1 MAAQRQKK
9 KPHFTAHELSAL
21 VTEVFDRRSVLFSR
35 FKTSVTN
42 ADKKT
47 AWAEVTG
54 RVNAVGQGYTRTVE
68 EVRIKWRDFSSA
80 TKRKAAARR
89 REREQTGGGSTSLAP
104 LTPEEERVLAVL
116 GPEAVGGIPGG
127 IDVYTFPS
135 AVPPLGSAPS
145 TVETRT
151 PGPAQSTSG
160 TRTPGPA
167 PPTPG
172 TRTPGPAP
180 PTPSTR
186 TPGPAPPTL
195 STRTPG
201 PSPSTSSTR
210 TPAHQP
216 FPSAT
221 GTPGPAPT
229 HICSRGLSPLRAPS
243 PPASAQSSQSGGSS
257 SRGRVRQCRRRRRT
271 GHCQCSAELLRSER
285 EKISVQRALRGDLH
299 RLTDIAGAMMEQA
312 ERHHQESMAAIR
324 EQGQQHHREVM
335 SMLDIVL
342 HQASRPS
349 VSLTI
354 PDAGGMGM
362 LFQYIMITISDYA
375 YMYIM
380 IVFVIYRQHYGAA
393 PTPPTP
399 QHLNKT
405 CVHWHGVESL
415 CLW

>member
-1 MAAQRQKK
+1 MFEEWQHKGRGKNHTSQ
-9 KPHFTAHELSAL
+9 PHEVSAL
-21 VTEVFDRRSVLFSR
+21 VTEVFDHRSILFSR

-80 TKRKAAARR
+80 TKKKAAALR

-116 GPEAVGGIPGG
+116 GPEAVEGIPGG
-127 IDVYTFPS
+127 ID
-135 AVPPLGSAPS
+135 
-145 TVETRT
+145 TRT
-151 PGPAQSTSG
+151 PGPPPSTS
-160 TRTPGPA
+160 RTPGPA

-180 PTPSTR
+180 PTP
-186 TPGPAPPTL
+186 G
-195 STRTPG
+195 TRTPG

-210 TPAHQP
+210 TPDHQS

-221 GTPGPAPT
+221 STPGPGPT
-229 HICSRGLSPLRAPS
+229 NICSRGLHS
-243 PPASAQSSQSGGSS
+243 PPASAQSSQSGSS
-257 SRGRVRQCRRRRRT
+257 SSHGLVRQCQRRRRT
-271 GHCQCSAELLRSER
+271 GHCQCSAKLLRSER
-285 EKISVQRALRGDLH
+285 EKINVQRAIREDLH
-299 RLTDIAGAMMEQA
+299 RLTWCHGAGAMMEQA
-312 ERHHQESMAAIR
+312 ERHHQEAMAAIR
-324 EQGQQHHREVM
+324 EQGQQHHREMM
-335 SMLDIVL
+335 SMLDIIL

-362 LFQYIMITISDYA
+362 LLQYIMITNSDYA

-380 IVFVIYRQHYGAA
+380 IVFVFHRQHYGAA
-393 PTPPTP
+393 PTP
-399 QHLNKT
+399 QHHNT
-405 CVHWHGVESL
+405 
-415 CLW
+415 